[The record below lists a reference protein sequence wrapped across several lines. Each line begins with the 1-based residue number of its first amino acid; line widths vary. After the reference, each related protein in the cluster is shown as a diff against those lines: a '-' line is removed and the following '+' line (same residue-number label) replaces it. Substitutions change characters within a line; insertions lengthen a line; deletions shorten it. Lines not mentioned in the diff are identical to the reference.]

1 MECITVTCN
10 PKEQKGVSNVKRWV
24 GEKRG
29 RWEDEV
35 SIAAFHLLK
44 KNNCFLRLHT
54 CERVE
59 QRHFLN
65 HSEILLVCVF
75 AHVYPG
81 SGKYYKII
89 FSG

>member
-35 SIAAFHLLK
+35 SIAALHLLK
-44 KNNCFLRLHT
+44 KNCFLILHT

-65 HSEILLVCVF
+65 HSEI
-75 AHVYPG
+75 A
-81 SGKYYKII
+81 
-89 FSG
+89 FSLCICLCIPRVW